1 MKYDII
7 LKLKI
12 GYERIRGFE
21 SATEG
26 YEWFGNAP
34 GNEALTAYGIALLN
48 DMKKVVNFVDDA
60 ALERNMKWLM
70 GRKDPKK
77 VG

>member
-12 GYERIRGFE
+12 GYERVRGFE
-21 SATEG
+21 TNTEG
-26 YEWFGNAP
+26 YEWFGNSQ
-34 GNEALTAYGIALLN
+34 GNEVLTAYGIALLN

-60 ALERNMKWLM
+60 SIERNTKWLL
-70 GRKDPKK
+70 GRKDPD
-77 VG
+77 